1 MSHNEVGKGDIP
13 HVARNN
19 LSQGLFMINQ
29 EGNIF
34 FVNKVLAK
42 FVDKFADPQ
51 KTSHAVYINQVHLR
65 TIE

>member
-1 MSHNEVGKGDIP
+1 MSHNGKGVGDIP

-34 FVNKVLAK
+34 FVNKVLAT
-42 FVDKFADPQ
+42 VLDKYGPNYAI
-51 KTSHAVYINQVHLR
+51 KNQVYLR
-65 TIE
+65 KIK